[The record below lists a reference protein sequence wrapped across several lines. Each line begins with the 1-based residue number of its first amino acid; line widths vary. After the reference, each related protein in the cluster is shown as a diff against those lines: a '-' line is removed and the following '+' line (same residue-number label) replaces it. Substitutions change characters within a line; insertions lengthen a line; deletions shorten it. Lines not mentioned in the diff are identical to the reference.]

1 MQPVPTRR
9 PLMLLAAGWILA
21 ALPAAAQTPTPGIK
35 TPAPPPVGTRR
46 ARVAAERGDVRD
58 HIEAARAAIAAR
70 RPGAANDALE
80 RAETMLLNLRMA
92 RAGEDRSAPGGRAV
106 VALKQAREALAAR
119 DFAAA
124 DAALRPLSDRA
135 EWRS

>member
-1 MQPVPTRR
+1 MPPATTRR

-21 ALPAAAQTPTPGIK
+21 ALPAAAQTPEVK
-35 TPAPPPVGTRR
+35 ASPPPGGSRR
-46 ARVAAERGDVRD
+46 ARLAAQRGTFRD
-58 HIEAARAAIAAR
+58 HIEAARAAIATH
-70 RPGAANDALE
+70 RPDAANDALE

-92 RAGEDRSAPGGRAV
+92 RAGEDRSAPDRRAV
-106 VALKQAREALAAR
+106 VALKEAREALAAR

-124 DAALRPLSDRA
+124 DAALRPLSDGP

>member
-1 MQPVPTRR
+1 MPPATTRR

-21 ALPAAAQTPTPGIK
+21 ALPAAAQAPEVK
-35 TPAPPPVGTRR
+35 TPPVGSRR
-46 ARVAAERGDVRD
+46 ARLAAQRSTFRD

-70 RPGAANDALE
+70 RPDVANDALE
-80 RAETMLLNLRMA
+80 QAETMLLNLRMA
-92 RAGEDRSAPGGRAV
+92 RAGEDRSAPAGRAV
-106 VALKQAREALAAR
+106 VALKEAREALAAR

-124 DAALRPLSDRA
+124 DAALRPLSDGP

>member
-1 MQPVPTRR
+1 MPPATTRR

-21 ALPAAAQTPTPGIK
+21 ALPAGAQAPEVK
-35 TPAPPPVGTRR
+35 APPPLGGSRR
-46 ARVAAERGDVRD
+46 ARLAAQRDEFRD

-70 RPGAANDALE
+70 RPDAANDALE

-106 VALKQAREALAAR
+106 VALKEAREALTAR

-124 DAALRPLSDRA
+124 DAALRPLSDRP

>member
-1 MQPVPTRR
+1 MPPVTNRR

-21 ALPAAAQTPTPGIK
+21 ALPAAAQAPTPEVK
-35 TPAPPPVGTRR
+35 APTPQPAGNRR
-46 ARVAAERGDVRD
+46 ARLAAQRDAFHD

-70 RPGAANDALE
+70 RSGAANDALE

-92 RAGEDRSAPGGRAV
+92 RAGADRPAPDGRAV
-106 VALKQAREALAAR
+106 VALKEAREALAAR

-124 DAALRPLSDRA
+124 DAALRPLSDNR